1 MSSGICEL
9 RYNTGKERWGKL
21 YHEGRKKKE
30 KRQIKGGGNETNTLT
45 EIVKMLGRILICKH
59 RAKLHFVYL

>member
-21 YHEGRKKKE
+21 YQGGRKKKE
-30 KRQIKGGGNETNTLT
+30 KRQTKGGGNETSTLT
-45 EIVKMLGRILICKH
+45 EIVKMLERILICKH